1 MEASATLALVI
12 SNIHSAILKVTSKL
26 EWAVGAVNDNTRRL
40 NSLHDLTTVSS
51 EDNRLAIEKLIAE
64 VAALKAE
71 NAKLDR
77 EFTHCLERTD
87 SVIAAHRLDYKRWVK
102 ELHERAD
109 CNHNIGEGA
118 RHSIKLLNEKVN
130 ELNLS
135 TVAREDEMKD
145 DILFNFR
152 RVSSLSKEVRLLNE
166 KE

>member
-40 NSLHDLTTVSS
+40 NNLHDLTTVSS

-64 VAALKAE
+64 VDSLKAE
-71 NAKLDR
+71 NEGLR
-77 EFTHCLERTD
+77 ESMRGL
-87 SVIAAHRLDYKRWVK
+87 
-102 ELHERAD
+102 
-109 CNHNIGEGA
+109 
-118 RHSIKLLNEKVN
+118 IKLLNEKVN

-135 TVAREDEMKD
+135 TLAREDEMKD